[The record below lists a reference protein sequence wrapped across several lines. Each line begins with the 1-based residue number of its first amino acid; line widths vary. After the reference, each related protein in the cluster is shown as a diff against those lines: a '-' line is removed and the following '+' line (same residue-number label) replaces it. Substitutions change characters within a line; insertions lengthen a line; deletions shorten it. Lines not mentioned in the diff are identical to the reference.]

1 MGIVPGST
9 SGWAVI
15 GVHERTIY
23 RDSPGKIS
31 YFTVGQVTGGYS
43 NQVVSLMRT
52 AAGYHPLIIV
62 VESFDTRN
70 QERLSSEFG
79 QDLGPDLSPVCIAAR
94 IQFCID
100 THYILAPIEYQ
111 TSAMALNS
119 APYRQLKAWGLY
131 KPGPYHIQ
139 DATSHAITFIRRANE
154 NTRAGT
160 VLRDKAWG
168 PEENHIVTHNT
179 PRNQARRINAR
190 ARGNTSGHRT
200 RDAGTPRRPR

>member
-43 NQVVSLMRT
+43 SQVVSLMRT

-62 VESFDTRN
+62 VESFDDQGTGY
-70 QERLSSEFG
+70 L
-79 QDLGPDLSPVCIAAR
+79 DPVCIAAR

-111 TSAMALNS
+111 TSAMALDS
-119 APYRQLKAWGLY
+119 APERQLKAWGLY

-139 DATSHAITFIRRANE
+139 DATSHAITFIRRAND
-154 NTRAGT
+154 NTRAGIA
-160 VLRDKAWG
+160 LRDKAWG

-200 RDAGTPRRPR
+200 RNKSVPRRAR